1 MSIYV
6 FASLTPKPEHAAA
19 VEAELHRMV
28 AATRAETGNLRYD
41 LFRQADGQ
49 PGFHLFEIYRD
60 EAAVAAHRASEH
72 YNAYRAKTADW
83 LTESPV
89 VKVLAAVDVAAQ

>member
-6 FASLTPKPEHAAA
+6 FASLMPKPEHAAA

-28 AATRAETGNLRYD
+28 AATRAEPGNLRYD
-41 LFRQADGQ
+41 LFRQTDGQ
-49 PGFHLFEIYRD
+49 LAFHLFEIYRD

-72 YNAYRAKTADW
+72 YTAYRAQAADW
-83 LTESPV
+83 LAESPV
-89 VKVLAAVDVAAQ
+89 VKVLAAVDVDAA